1 MAITPRPV
9 TSSVP
14 ANTSG
19 VRPVATSRA
28 NVAADGALVEELSPQ
43 ANVSF
48 DMAMLFQNDEHTGE
62 KKDDASKGKKLVEY
76 AGSNQTFVN
85 ILEESG
91 RSSGGR
97 EAGQVGRR
105 GFSGYVTRAIN
116 IYESNA
122 QVIHGSGPDPRGST
136 LSLTL

>member
-14 ANTSG
+14 ASTPG
-19 VRPVATSRA
+19 VRNIAASRA
-28 NVAADGALVEELSPQ
+28 NVATEGAQVEELSPQ

-48 DMAMLFQNDEHTGE
+48 DMAMLFQNDEQSDQ
-62 KKDDASKGKKLVEY
+62 KKDDSSQGKTLVEY

-85 ILEESG
+85 ILEETA
-91 RSSGGR
+91 RSSGGGDV
-97 EAGQVGRR
+97 GQSVRR

>member
-14 ANTSG
+14 ANTPS
-19 VRPVATSRA
+19 VRQVAGSRA
-28 NVAADGALVEELSPQ
+28 NVATDGLPVEELNPQ
-43 ANVSF
+43 SNVSF
-48 DMAMLFQNDEHTGE
+48 DMAMLFQNHERAGE
-62 KKDDASKGKKLVEY
+62 KKDDTPKGKTLVEF
-76 AGSNQTFVN
+76 AGTNQTFVN
-85 ILEESG
+85 ILEESA

-97 EAGQVGRR
+97 EEARAVRR

-122 QVIHGSGPDPRGST
+122 QVIHGSGPDPRGSV
-136 LSLTL
+136 LSLIL

>member
-1 MAITPRPV
+1 MAIAPRPV

-14 ANTSG
+14 ASTPG
-19 VRPVATSRA
+19 VRHVAASRA
-28 NVAADGALVEELSPQ
+28 NVATDGAPVEELSSQ
-43 ANVSF
+43 TNVSF
-48 DMAMLFQNDEHTGE
+48 DMAMLFQNDERTGE
-62 KKDDASKGKKLVEY
+62 KKDDSSKGKTLVEY
-76 AGSNQTFVN
+76 AGNNQTFVN
-85 ILEESG
+85 IIEESA

-97 EAGQVGRR
+97 DEGQIVRR